1 MQKSANRVNVLIAGA
16 GPVGLVSAL
25 LLLRNGLSVRII
37 AKEGEFRTG
46 YRGPS
51 IQPRTLELYKFLGIL
66 DDIWAASGGHQ
77 LIHRYT
83 LPDDGQPPL
92 IMWGEEPPVIQTVDK
107 PYFDHRNIGQVD
119 HEAVLRNCLLKDYGV
134 QVELGLELV
143 KYEHS
148 LGSDFV
154 SATIKNAIQDGT
166 TEVAEFDWL
175 IGAEGAH
182 SVTRK
187 QLGCTFLGESY
198 SQAVMLLGD
207 IHLLNGWGDDHIK
220 VWGEL
225 GKKAVLFRPYQSAY
239 SAQHSTPTQTFND
252 TRTQVM
258 LSASDLELERL
269 ATLCND
275 RDALVEEIYALSG
288 RRDLLFGNLIDAAI
302 WKPNVRMVDKFG
314 EGRVYIAGDAAHV
327 HSPTGGQGLN
337 SGIHDAFNLAWKLSL
352 VHKGLAPFSL
362 LESYTTERARIIGA
376 MLNKTTA
383 LLNETFL
390 RSSSGGG
397 SNLGWARGFEIRMFG
412 INYRGSPIVMDDV
425 QPPAEVLDPYKM
437 SPDEPVRGG
446 DRAPE
451 AVGLKVYG
459 GDHPSS
465 EETTT
470 SLFEIFKPT
479 YHTALVFTASPRTP
493 GLQEVLVFL
502 QAHGKGKSETVRA
515 VIIHPQSPSG
525 FESVQEALGKE
536 LAGID
541 EVMDTEGHACRVYL
555 RSVPEFVSAFQEGG
569 EGLVVVVVRPD
580 GHVGT
585 IAKDVEGVEM
595 YFRMVFV

>member
-1 MQKSANRVNVLIAGA
+1 MPKSANRVNVLIAGA

-46 YRGPS
+46 YRGPG
-51 IQPRTLELYKFLGIL
+51 IQPRTLELYKFLGVL

-77 LIHRYT
+77 PVHRYT

-92 IMWGEEPPVIQTVDK
+92 IMWNDEPPVTQTVDK
-107 PYFDHRNIGQVD
+107 PYFTARHIGQVD
-119 HEAVLRNCLLKDYGV
+119 HEAVLRNCLLKNYGV

-148 LGSDFV
+148 PGSDFV
-154 SATIKNAIQDGT
+154 SATIRNTIQDET
-166 TEVAEFDWL
+166 TEATEFDWL

-198 SQAVMLLGD
+198 PQAGMLLGD

-225 GKKAVLFRPYQSAY
+225 GKKAVLFRPYRSAY
-239 SAQHSTPTQTFND
+239 SAQHSIPTQTLND
-252 TRTQVM
+252 TRTQVV

-288 RRDLLFGNLIDAAI
+288 RRDLLFGDLIGAAI

-314 EGRVYIAGDAAHV
+314 EGRVYIAGVDAAHV

-337 SGIHDAFNLAWKLSL
+337 SGVHDAFNLAWKLSL

-362 LESYTTERARIIGA
+362 LESYTTERVRVISA

-383 LLNETFL
+383 LLNQTLL
-390 RSSSGGG
+390 RPSNAGG
-397 SNLGWARGFEIRMFG
+397 SHLGWTRGFEIRMFG

-437 SPDEPVRGG
+437 SPDE
-446 DRAPE
+446 ACE
-451 AVGLKVYG
+451 
-459 GDHPSS
+459 
-465 EETTT
+465 
-470 SLFEIFKPT
+470 
-479 YHTALVFTASPRTP
+479 RTP

-502 QAHGKGKSETVRA
+502 QAHGRGKSETVRA

-525 FESVQEALGKE
+525 FKSVQEALGKE

-555 RSVPEFVSAFQEGG
+555 RAVPEFVSIFQEGG
-569 EGLVVVVVRPD
+569 EGMVVVVVRPD

-585 IAKDVEGVEM
+585 IAKDLEGVEK
-595 YFRMVFV
+595 YFRMVFL